1 MDNRVINGF
10 RVRCAV
16 VADGEGR
23 FQVEVWTRKVGTNAP
38 EKSWPLMG
46 GQAFATREEAEQLC
60 SQTFDEIS
68 GVRANGEPEYG
79 RAPAAAQAELVIT
92 A

>member
-16 VADGEGR
+16 VADDQGR
-23 FQVEVWTRKVGTNAP
+23 FQVEVWTRKIGTNAP
-38 EKSWPLMG
+38 EKCWPLMSG
-46 GQAFATREEAEQLC
+46 HAFATREEAEQLC

-79 RAPAAAQAELVIT
+79 RTPAPALAELVVS